1 MYVLLRLVKKLNLSV
16 VYFCL
21 RWSPI
26 ITIHAISHVTQIWYN
41 TTKSFTQCITHIRP
55 PV

>member
-1 MYVLLRLVKKLNLSV
+1 MSRLSQYPVVTLFSMYVLLRSVKKLNLSD

-26 ITIHAISHVTQIWYN
+26 ITIHAISHVTQI
-41 TTKSFTQCITHIRP
+41 
-55 PV
+55 